1 MFTHIVFFKLKD
13 KSPENVEKAAN
24 ILRAMEGQ
32 ISQLKELTVG
42 KDVVHSARSFD
53 IGIITKFNS
62 HEEMDEYQVCPF
74 HVNQVLAKLKPMLE
88 SSAAIDFEE

>member
-13 KSPENVEKAAN
+13 KSQQNVEKANN
-24 ILRAMEGQ
+24 ILKGMEGK
-32 ISQLKELTVG
+32 IPQLKELTVG

-53 IGIITKFNS
+53 VAIITKFNS
-62 HEEMDEYQVCPF
+62 HKEMDEYQVHPF
-74 HVNQVLAKLKPMLE
+74 HVNEVLANLKPMLE

>member
-13 KSPENVEKAAN
+13 KSPENVEKANN
-24 ILRAMEGQ
+24 ILKAMEVK
-32 ISQLKELTVG
+32 IPQLKELTVG

-53 IGIITKFNS
+53 VAIITKFNS
-62 HEEMDEYQVCPF
+62 HKEMDEYQVHPF
-74 HVNQVLAKLKPMLE
+74 HVNEVLANLKPMLE